1 MRTLFLTD
9 LDGTFLDPDAKV
21 SAESAEII
29 NTLTKKGLLF
39 SVATAR
45 TYATVIPIFSQVDLR
60 LPLVLMNGVCI
71 YDPIERQTLSV
82 HSIPPETG
90 KEIDGLFKKY
100 GKNPLLYF
108 EKNSRLNVKYK
119 ALDNGH
125 IRSYVTDRKAFF
137 NKTFEQVSAFDFK
150 NSGDFV
156 YVVTLDEKEAL
167 EGIYG
172 EMKKIKGIDCNFYSD
187 NYTDCYFLEAMCAGI
202 NKGRAAA
209 ELKKQLGAD
218 RLIVSGDNIND
229 IPLFEAS
236 DECYAVGNACKELK
250 KIATG
255 VIGSNSDN
263 AVAKFIEKRFSE
275 DRQVL

>member
-9 LDGTFLDPDAKV
+9 LDGTFLDPAARV

-71 YDPIERQTLSV
+71 YDPIERQTISV

-90 KEIDGLFKKY
+90 KEIDNLFKKY

-137 NKTFEQVSAFDFK
+137 NKAFEQVSTFDFK

-172 EMKKIKGIDCNFYSD
+172 EMKKIKSIDCNFYSD

-218 RLIVSGDNIND
+218 RLIVFGDNIND